1 MRKIVS
7 VDGVGEVLFERS
19 VRAKYINISVRHS
32 GTVRV
37 AVPGRVSFKKAL
49 KFFHSKSDWVN
60 KHLEKIERI
69 EKKIPLA
76 KVDKADARDIL
87 IPRLKYLAEKYG
99 FKYNKVALRK
109 QKTRWGSC
117 SSKNNINLNINLAS
131 LPQELMDYVILHE
144 LTHTKIKN
152 HSKDFWNHL
161 EKHTPNPKKQN
172 KKLRNY
178 AIHLA

>member
-1 MRKIVS
+1 MRKIVA
-7 VDGVGEVLFERS
+7 VDGIGDVLFERS
-19 VRAKYINISVRHS
+19 DRAKYINISVRHS
-32 GTVRV
+32 GTIRV
-37 AVPGRVSFKKAL
+37 AVPGRVSYEKAL
-49 KFFHSKSDWVN
+49 AFVRSKSEWVN
-60 KHLEKIERI
+60 KHLARIEQI

-76 KVDKADARDIL
+76 KVDRVSARKIL
-87 IPRLKYLAEKYG
+87 IPRLKYLAEKHG
-99 FKYNKVALRK
+99 FKYNRVALRN

-144 LTHTKIKN
+144 LTHIKIKN

-161 EKHTPNPKKQN
+161 EKHIPNPKKQN
-172 KKLRNY
+172 KKLKNY